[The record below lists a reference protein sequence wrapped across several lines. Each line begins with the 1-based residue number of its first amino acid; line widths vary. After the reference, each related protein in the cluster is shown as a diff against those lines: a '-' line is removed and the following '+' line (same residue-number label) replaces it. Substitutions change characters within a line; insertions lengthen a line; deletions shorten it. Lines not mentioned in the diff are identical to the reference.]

1 MRVLERFCSNLS
13 FPGFFELCLLRGKV
27 VEGEAFTQREKAT
40 GKKKMKNTKK
50 GTERKELGS
59 RKIINN

>member
-1 MRVLERFCSNLS
+1 
-13 FPGFFELCLLRGKV
+13 LLRGKV
-27 VEGEAFTQREKAT
+27 VEGETFTQREKAI
-40 GKKKMKNTKK
+40 GKKKMENTKK